1 MTERIIAWFNPFS
14 GIAGDMTLGSLLD
27 AGADLNFVIN
37 ILNNLNLDNWGL
49 KTEIV
54 DRNGLTATRAVVT
67 TYEEHHHRRWKDI
80 QKILQSADIPER
92 VKIRS
97 LAIFEALAKS
107 EGAVHGIP
115 ADEVHFHEV
124 GALDALVDIIGS
136 CAALE
141 SLAVTEVHVGPIAI
155 GIGTIT
161 AAHGVIPNPPPAVIH
176 LLNKFLTIGVDLNV
190 ELTTPTGAAIVSALA
205 MSSGPMPSM
214 TITGSGY
221 GAGTK
226 NFPER
231 SNTTQVI
238 IGIASPDNGSS
249 TNSSEI
255 LTELTTNIDDVT
267 GEYLAHAMTK
277 LREGGALDVWLTP
290 IIMKKNRPA
299 NTLSILA
306 KNSDAYGL
314 AEILFQLTGTLGIR
328 KSEVYRITQE
338 RQIIQ
343 VEIEGQT
350 IDVKV
355 SANRIKAEFEQVL
368 LAAELLGLSPIDLA
382 RQAEQIAANQLA

>member
-37 ILNNLNLDNWGL
+37 ILNNLNLDNWDL
-49 KTEIV
+49 KAKIV
-54 DRNGLTATRAVVT
+54 DRNGLAATHAVVT
-67 TYEEHHHRRWKDI
+67 TSEEHHHRRWKDI
-80 QKILQSADIPER
+80 QKILQSADIPDR
-92 VKIRS
+92 VRIRA
-97 LAIFEALAKS
+97 LGIFEALAKS

-124 GALDALVDIIGS
+124 GALDALIDIVGS

-141 SLAVTEVHVGPIAI
+141 SLAVTEVHVGPIAM

-176 LLNKFLTIGVDLNV
+176 LLNKFLPIGVDLDV

-205 MSSGPMPSM
+205 ISSGPMPSM

-226 NFPER
+226 NFPDR
-231 SNTTQVI
+231 SNATQVV
-238 IGIASPDNGSS
+238 IGRCYSDNDLSN
-249 TNSSEI
+249 NSAEI

-277 LREGGALDVWLTP
+277 LKEGGALDVWLTP
-290 IIMKKNRPA
+290 IIMKKSRPA

-306 KNSDAYGL
+306 KSSDAYAL
-314 AEILFQLTGTLGIR
+314 TEILFQLTGTLGIR

-343 VEIEGQT
+343 IQIEGQT

-355 SANRIKAEFEQVL
+355 SANRIKAEFEHV
-368 LAAELLGLSPIDLA
+368 LAAAEVLGLSPIDIA
-382 RQAEQIAANQLA
+382 RQAEQVAANQLA

>member
-37 ILNNLNLDNWGL
+37 ILNNLNLDNWDL
-49 KTEIV
+49 EAEIV

-67 TYEEHHHRRWKDI
+67 TYEEHHHRRWKEI

-97 LAIFEALAKS
+97 LAIFEALARS

-115 ADEVHFHEV
+115 FDEVHFHEV
-124 GALDALVDIIGS
+124 GALDALIDIVGS

-141 SLAVTEVHVGPIAI
+141 SLAVTEVHVGPIAM

-161 AAHGVIPNPPPAVIH
+161 AAHGVLPNPPPAVIH
-176 LLNKFLTIGVDLNV
+176 LLNEFLTIGVDLNV

-205 MSSGPMPSM
+205 ISSGPMPSM

-226 NFPER
+226 NFPDR

-238 IGIASPDNGSS
+238 IGIATSDKSSS
-249 TNSSEI
+249 TNSAEI

-267 GEYLAHAMTK
+267 SEYLAHAMTK
-277 LREGGALDVWLTP
+277 LKDAGALDVWLTP
-290 IIMKKNRPA
+290 IIMKKSRLA
-299 NTLSILA
+299 STLSILA
-306 KNSDAYGL
+306 KNADAYAL
-314 AEILFQLTGTLGIR
+314 TNILFELTGTLGIR

-338 RQIIQ
+338 RRIIQ
-343 VEIEGQT
+343 IQIEEQT
-350 IDVKV
+350 IDVKI
-355 SANRIKAEFEQVL
+355 SANRIKAEFEQVI
-368 LAAELLGLSPIDLA
+368 AVAEILGLSPIDVA
-382 RQAEQIAANQLA
+382 RQAEQLAANQLN